1 MPARRSLRTLFGSV
15 LVLALGAV
23 SACSSPGGS
32 FYSDDRF
39 TYVSNS
45 WQPWTV
51 SVIDTRTGETLWSV
65 DVPVGQQLVIAFIK
79 GTGPNERLPDMMQ
92 WGLMEAGRSSGSLP
106 NLIPVP
112 GRTARRTEPTL
123 RPVPEMPNPDINPNG

>member
-1 MPARRSLRTLFGSV
+1 MPVRRSLVTLSGTA
-15 LVLALGAV
+15 LALSLAALT
-23 SACSSPGGS
+23 ACTGPGGS

-51 SVIDTRTGETLWSV
+51 SVIDTRTGETIWSV
-65 DVPVGQQLVIAFIK
+65 DVPVGQQLVVAFIK
-79 GTGPNERLPDMMQ
+79 GTGPNERNPDMMQ
-92 WGLMEAGRSSGSLP
+92 WGLVEAGRNAPSLP

-112 GRTARRTEPTL
+112 GRTARRIEPVM
-123 RPVPEMPNPDINPNG
+123 RPVPEMPSAEVNPNG